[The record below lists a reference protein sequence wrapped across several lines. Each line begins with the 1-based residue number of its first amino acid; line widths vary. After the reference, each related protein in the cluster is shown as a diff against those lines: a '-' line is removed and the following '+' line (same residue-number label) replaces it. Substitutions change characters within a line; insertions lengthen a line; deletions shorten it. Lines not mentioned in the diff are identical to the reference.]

1 MTRIGFVYDSRDE
14 YLAAGYTEL
23 QVAEFDTEDTLVQI
37 ESALKRLGNQ
47 VERIGNGR
55 KLAARLAEGARWD
68 MIFSLAEGLK
78 GRSREAQVPAVCELF
93 EQPYAFS
100 DPLTM
105 AVTLDK
111 AVAKQLV
118 RDSGIPTA
126 PFVVMEQGKDS
137 IRNWSHYPA
146 FVKPLAEGTG
156 KGCEHAS
163 LVQNEKELRAAATG
177 LIHRFNQPAL
187 IEAYLPGREFTVG
200 IIGNGMDARCIGIM
214 EITVNKDSE
223 AGVYSF
229 NNKEFCETLVTYSRA
244 DDDEAK
250 QAGETALAAYRAL
263 GCRDASRVDI
273 KSDANNVPT
282 FLEVNPLA
290 GMHPSHSDLPMLAL
304 QNGIS
309 YDQLMSMILDAARE
323 RLGLDLDT
331 ADRIKA
337 SA

>member
-14 YLAAGYTEL
+14 YLAAGFTAL
-23 QVAEFDTEDTLVQI
+23 QVAEFDTEDTLVEI
-37 ESALKRLGNQ
+37 ESALQRLGNQ

-68 MIFSLAEGLK
+68 LIFSVAEGLK

-93 EQPYAFS
+93 DQPYAFS

-126 PFVVMEQGKDS
+126 PFVVMERGKDS
-137 IRNWSHYPA
+137 IRHWSHYPA

-163 LVQNEKELRAAATG
+163 LVENEKDLRAAAAG
-177 LIHRFNQPAL
+177 LIQRFNQPAL
-187 IEAYLPGREFTVG
+187 VEAFLPGREFTVG
-200 IIGNGMDARCIGIM
+200 IVGNGADARCIGIM
-214 EITVNKDSE
+214 EICVNKDSE

-229 NNKEFCETLVTYSRA
+229 NNKEFCETLVSYHRA
-244 DDDEAK
+244 SDDEALK
-250 QAGETALAAYRAL
+250 AGDTALAAYRAL

-273 KSDANNVPT
+273 KSDVNNVPT

-290 GMHPSHSDLPMLAL
+290 GLHPSHSDLPMLAE

-309 YDQLMSMILDAARE
+309 YDQLLLMILDAARE
-323 RLGLDLDT
+323 RLGLGQEIPG
-331 ADRIKA
+331 RIKA